1 VTGRPSGV
9 GLGLRWEFIDALL
22 ERLPDAIDFLEVSP
36 ENYLRRGGYFPAAL
50 ERLRSRYPV
59 ITHGLTM
66 SLGGVEPPRADYLR
80 ELGAFVREVGS
91 PWHSDHLCFGSVSGS
106 VMHELL
112 PIAFDEATVAR
123 VVDRVRAAQDAL
135 GVPMAVE
142 NISYYLH
149 PGAREMSEPEF
160 LSRVCEG
167 ADCGLVL
174 DVNNAYVNA
183 QNFAFDLTEWLRAA
197 PLGRVVQLHVAG
209 HEWFDEA
216 DFVDGAKGRIIVDTH
231 GADVIDPVLALL
243 GGVLRVTGPVPVL
256 LERDQNFSD
265 LDALLAEVTRV
276 RAVAS
281 AAAEEH
287 AALAEIG
294 Q

>member
-1 VTGRPSGV
+1 
-9 GLGLRWEFIDALL
+9 
-22 ERLPDAIDFLEVSP
+22 
-36 ENYLRRGGYFPAAL
+36 
-50 ERLRSRYPV
+50 
-59 ITHGLTM
+59 M
-66 SLGGVEPPRADYLR
+66 SLGGVAPLGAGYLR

-91 PWHSDHLCFGSVSGS
+91 PWHSDHLCFGSVSGA

-142 NISYYLH
+142 NISFYLH
-149 PGAREMSEPEF
+149 PGARGMSEPEF

-167 ADCGLVL
+167 ADCGLLL

-183 QNFAFDLTEWLRAA
+183 QNFAFDVTEWMRAA

-216 DFVDGAKGRIIVDTH
+216 DFVDGAKGRIILDTH

-243 GGVLRVTGPVPVL
+243 ADVLRVTGPVPVL

-265 LDALLAEVTRV
+265 LDALLAEVARV
-276 RAVAS
+276 RAVVS
-281 AAAEEH
+281 AATEEH
-287 AALAEIG
+287 AALAEIS